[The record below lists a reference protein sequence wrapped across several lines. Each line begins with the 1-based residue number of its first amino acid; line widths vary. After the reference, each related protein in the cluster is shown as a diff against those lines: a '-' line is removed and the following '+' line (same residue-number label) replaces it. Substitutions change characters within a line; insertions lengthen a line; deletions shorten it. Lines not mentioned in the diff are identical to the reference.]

1 MPASNWFKVSLEFEI
16 ELPEGIEKD
25 LLQSLEVFIEEGK
38 IETSGKLDF
47 ELGIA
52 DCFWARGFKL
62 EKIDSEN
69 PDKLEKVDSEIP
81 QLD

>member
-1 MPASNWFKVSLEFEI
+1 MTCSKCNRKWYKVTVTYEVEI
-16 ELPEGIEKD
+16 PEEYED
-25 LLQSLEVFIEEGK
+25 NLLQALEVFSEEDEGLH
-38 IETSGKLDF
+38 LDNF
-47 ELGIA
+47 GDEEK
-52 DCFWARGFKL
+52 WARGFKL